1 MTTQRLGQGT
11 FLEAVVGR
19 DRWRQAQLSGLS
31 DSVSGGQ
38 EVVWPDL
45 LFKTRAHFGSPEP
58 SSGPWSLG
66 LCDAQGLYVVLSD
79 SGMVP

>member
-1 MTTQRLGQGT
+1 M
-11 FLEAVVGR
+11 GR

-38 EVVWPDL
+38 EVVLADL
-45 LFKTRAHFGSPEP
+45 LFKTRAHSGSQEP
-58 SSGPWSLG
+58 LLG
-66 LCDAQGLYVVLSD
+66 HGAWASVMLSLYVVLSD